1 MCFPKADPKRKTWEQ
16 MIYRVHLESKVRP
29 WVVRRRDEPFLSQVP
44 VMRRVLIARWS
55 SVLLK
60 TT

>member
-1 MCFPKADPKRKTWEQ
+1 MLFPKADPKRKTWEQ
-16 MIYRVHLESKVRP
+16 MIYGVHLESKVRQ
-29 WVVRRRDEPFLSQVP
+29 WVVRRRDELFLSQVP

>member
-1 MCFPKADPKRKTWEQ
+1 MHFPKEDPKRKTWEQ
-16 MIYRVHLESKVRP
+16 MIYGVHLASKVRQ
-29 WVVRRRDEPFLSQVP
+29 WMARRRDEPFLSQVP
-44 VMRRVLIARWS
+44 VMRRVLVARWN

>member
-1 MCFPKADPKRKTWEQ
+1 
-16 MIYRVHLESKVRP
+16 MIYGVHLESKVRQ

>member
-1 MCFPKADPKRKTWEQ
+1 
-16 MIYRVHLESKVRP
+16 MIYGVHLENKVRQ
-29 WVVRRRDEPFLSQVP
+29 WVVRRRDEPFLFQVP

>member
-1 MCFPKADPKRKTWEQ
+1 MHFPKEDPKRKIWEQ
-16 MIYRVHLESKVRP
+16 MIYGVNLESKVRQ
-29 WVVRRRDEPFLSQVP
+29 WMERRRDEPFLSQVP
-44 VMRRVLIARWS
+44 VMRRVLVARWN